1 MKMIKCEALSKR
13 YGGESVMALDQLN
26 LEVEKNSVYG
36 FLGPNGAGK
45 TTTIKILTGLMSQSS
60 GQAWVAGEAVNKNN
74 TNLRRKIGYLGQ
86 EQKMYAWM
94 KGQELLEFVGEIF
107 GLTKRERIQR
117 AGELLDMAGLKHSAK
132 KKVSSY
138 SGGML
143 QRLGIAQ
150 ALVGNPEVLLLDEP
164 TSALDPIGRKEVLD
178 FITALRENC
187 TVFMST
193 HILADVERVCDTI
206 AIINKGKL
214 VVEGNTDQLR
224 KKYAPEVIEVELNDQ
239 EQLRRLGEYLKGE
252 GLQNR
257 INQERILV
265 SISPR
270 DPDADKYKIL
280 RFITNNNLAISRFEL
295 VSVTLEDVFIKL
307 VEGKNEK

>member
-1 MKMIKCEALSKR
+1 
-13 YGGESVMALDQLN
+13 
-26 LEVEKNSVYG
+26 
-36 FLGPNGAGK
+36 
-45 TTTIKILTGLMSQSS
+45 
-60 GQAWVAGEAVNKNN
+60 VAGEAVNKNN

>member
-1 MKMIKCEALSKR
+1 MKMIKCKALSKR
-13 YGGESVMALDQLN
+13 YRGESVMALDQLN
-26 LEVEKNSVYG
+26 LEVEKNSVFG

-60 GQAWVAGEAVNKNN
+60 GQAWVAGEAVSKNN
-74 TNLRRKIGYLGQ
+74 TSLRRKIGYLGQ
-86 EQKMYAWM
+86 EQKMYGWM
-94 KGQELLEFVGEIF
+94 KGQELLQFIGEIF
-107 GLTKRERIQR
+107 GLSKRERVQR
-117 AGELLDMAGLKHSAK
+117 AGELLEMAGLKDAAK

-150 ALVGNPEVLLLDEP
+150 ALVGKPEVLLLDEP
-164 TSALDPIGRKEVLD
+164 TSSLDPIGRKEVLD

-214 VVEGNTDQLR
+214 VVEGNTDHLR

-239 EQLRRLGEYLKGE
+239 EQLKSLNEYLNRE
-252 GLQNR
+252 GLHNR
-257 INQERILV
+257 INQEKI
-265 SISPR
+265 SISISTG

-280 RFITNNNLAISRFEL
+280 RFITENNLAISRFEL
-295 VSVTLEDVFIKL
+295 VNVTLEDVFIKL

>member
-107 GLTKRERIQR
+107 GLTKRDTKSRRAFRYGRIKTLSKEKSVILFR
-117 AGELLDMAGLKHSAK
+117 RYVAT
-132 KKVSSY
+132 
-138 SGGML
+138 
-143 QRLGIAQ
+143 
-150 ALVGNPEVLLLDEP
+150 VGNSPG
-164 TSALDPIGRKEVLD
+164 IGR
-178 FITALRENC
+178 
-187 TVFMST
+187 
-193 HILADVERVCDTI
+193 
-206 AIINKGKL
+206 
-214 VVEGNTDQLR
+214 
-224 KKYAPEVIEVELNDQ
+224 
-239 EQLRRLGEYLKGE
+239 
-252 GLQNR
+252 
-257 INQERILV
+257 
-265 SISPR
+265 
-270 DPDADKYKIL
+270 
-280 RFITNNNLAISRFEL
+280 
-295 VSVTLEDVFIKL
+295 
-307 VEGKNEK
+307 

>member
-1 MKMIKCEALSKR
+1 
-13 YGGESVMALDQLN
+13 MALDQLY
-26 LEVEKNSVYG
+26 LEVEKNSVFG

-74 TNLRRKIGYLGQ
+74 INLRRKIGYLGQ
-86 EQKMYAWM
+86 EQKMYGWM
-94 KGQELLEFVGEIF
+94 KGQELLQFVGEIS
-107 GLTKRERIQR
+107 GLSKRERVHR
-117 AGELLDMAGLKHSAK
+117 AGKLLEMAGLKDAAK

-150 ALVGNPEVLLLDEP
+150 ALVGKPEVLLLDEP

-178 FITALRENC
+178 FIAALRENC

-214 VVEGNTDQLR
+214 VVEGNTGQLR
-224 KKYAPEVIEVELNDQ
+224 KKYAPEIIEVELNDR
-239 EQLRRLGEYLKGE
+239 EHLKDLGEYLKSE
-252 GLQNR
+252 GFQNR
-257 INQERILV
+257 INPEKMTV
-265 SISPR
+265 SVSPG

-280 RFITNNNLAISRFEL
+280 SFITDNNLAISRFEL
-295 VSVTLEDVFIKL
+295 VNVTLEDVFIKL
-307 VEGKNEK
+307 VDRKNED